1 MNMRKT
7 LANFTLTMTLFSVL
21 LSVQTAIAIPNTF
34 EANYSVA
41 KGSMTLGN
49 LHTSLKIRNNH
60 YSYHKYTKATGLAA
74 LLTGIK
80 ITENT
85 EGEISGQSIQPSNYL
100 FNKSQHNK
108 SKIDKVQFSN
118 NSASGSYKGKTYT
131 LPIAKNTQ
139 DRASL
144 ELVLARDIALNKTPL
159 NYTVVESAKKKQ
171 YTFQKLGSEQLK
183 TPAGIFSTI
192 KVKVLRSGN
201 KRETIFWL
209 AKEIDYMPVKIRHRE
224 KDDIITTKQNKYR
237 IICKISLHNE
247 NTVRVKIA

>member
-1 MNMRKT
+1 MKT
-7 LANFTLTMTLFSVL
+7 PVLKTVLTSAVFSL
-21 LSVQTAIAIPNTF
+21 LLLVQTQAVVAIPTTF

-49 LHTSLKIRNNH
+49 LHTSLKVRDGR

-85 EGEISGQSIQPSNYL
+85 DGQISGQNIQPNSYL
-100 FNKSQHNK
+100 FNKSQHSK
-108 SKIDKVQFSN
+108 SKIDKVQFSG
-118 NSASGSYKGKTYT
+118 NSASGSYKGKPYT
-131 LPIAKNTQ
+131 LTVANNTQ

-144 ELVLARDIALNKTPL
+144 ELVLARDVALNKAQL
-159 NYTVVESAKKKQ
+159 SYTVVESAKKKQ

-183 TPAGIFSTI
+183 TPVGTFNTI

-209 AKEIDYMPVKIRHRE
+209 AKETDYMPVKIRHRE
-224 KDDIITTKQNKYR
+224 KNDVITTVIKNYK
-237 IICKISLHNE
+237 K
-247 NTVRVKIA
+247 T